1 MLLSFLQGCY
11 NEMSN
16 IMNPY
21 SSTFIA
27 IGVVLVIIEVRKSFI
42 LSIRL
47 KKMLKIISKVH

>member
-42 LSIRL
+42 LSIR
-47 KKMLKIISKVH
+47 KKKC

>member
-1 MLLSFLQGCY
+1 
-11 NEMSN
+11 MSN

-42 LSIRL
+42 LSIR
-47 KKMLKIISKVH
+47 